1 MGSGEYG
8 LKRLIIT
15 ADDYGTS
22 LPVNKAVENAHKKGI
37 LTSTSLMVGG
47 QFAKDAIIRTKKLP
61 KLRVGLHIVV
71 VRGSSLLSPETI
83 PDLVDKDGYFD
94 RNLVRAGFRY
104 FFIPRVRKQLAAEI
118 RAQFEAFQKT
128 GLSLD
133 HVNAHNHMQIHP
145 TVLNLIIRIGKE
157 FGLSAIRVPY
167 EPRYGTFLLPWI
179 KLMKRKAKKAK
190 LQFNDF
196 IFGIHDTGRMNIDC
210 LVRLINSL
218 PDGDSEILMHPATG
232 PSDGIEPE
240 AINYQFEA
248 EYKALIDPVVKDI
261 ITRTGVKLISFCDLN

>member
-1 MGSGEYG
+1 MGPGEYG

-22 LPVNKAVENAHKKGI
+22 LPVNEAVENAHKKGI

-47 QFAKDAIIRTKKLP
+47 QFAKDAIIRTKQLP
-61 KLRVGLHIVV
+61 NLRVGLHIVL
-71 VRGSSLLSPETI
+71 VRGASLLSPEII

-167 EPRYGTFLLPWI
+167 EPRYGMFLLPWI
-179 KLMKRKAKKAK
+179 KLMKRKVRKAK

-218 PDGDSEILMHPATG
+218 PDGVSEIFMHPATG
-232 PSDGIEPE
+232 PSDEIEPE

-261 ITRTGVKLISFCDLN
+261 VTRTGVKLISFCDLN

>member
-1 MGSGEYG
+1 MGPGEYG

-22 LPVNKAVENAHKKGI
+22 LPVNEAVENAHKKGI

-47 QFAKDAIIRTKKLP
+47 QFAKDAIIRTKQLP
-61 KLRVGLHIVV
+61 NLRVGLHIVL
-71 VRGSSLLSPETI
+71 VRGASLLSPEII

-167 EPRYGTFLLPWI
+167 EPRYGMFLLPWI
-179 KLMKRKAKKAK
+179 KLMKRKVRKAK

-218 PDGDSEILMHPATG
+218 PDGVSEIFMHPATG

-261 ITRTGVKLISFCDLN
+261 VTRTGVKLISFCDLN